1 MNGGEEGGGRGAQNW
16 LLVTVISVEPA
27 AIGKGVA
34 RADKNERY
42 LFDFAVYKRILKTV
56 FLIGVH

>member
-1 MNGGEEGGGRGAQNW
+1 MEGRRGGGGGAQNW
-16 LLVTVISVEPA
+16 LLLTVISVEPA
-27 AIGKGVA
+27 AIGEGVA

-42 LFDFAVYKRILKTV
+42 LFDFAVYKIILKTV